1 MVQNAYTY
9 KVTLVSAFALLVLGL
24 YWKRSTVDGMV
35 VGSLCGRQMPRRPHA
50 AHPRG
55 H

>member
-1 MVQNAYTY
+1 MVQNAY

-24 YWKRSTVDGMV
+24 YWKRSTVDG
-35 VGSLCGRQMPRRPHA
+35 SLYGRQTPRRPHA